1 MNKFLVGF
9 FLTISLVYAA
19 DNEAVHQ
26 ELRDVLQGIE
36 KSVNSKN
43 YGALQHYF
51 SPKMKV
57 TTINQEILSDPSQIE
72 PYFNKWFGEKGYLK
86 DVQMKLDAD
95 AKTEFYGDNIGV
107 VWGSGDEKYIL
118 SDTRFFDM
126 KTRWTATV
134 IKEDDGKWRILTL
147 HIGTNFLDNPVSNAI
162 ESSTKLFAAI
172 GALAGLVLGLLM
184 SFVYIRRKY
193 HSK

>member
-1 MNKFLVGF
+1 MNRFLVWF
-9 FLTISLVYAA
+9 FLTISLVHAA
-19 DNEAVHQ
+19 DTEAVHQ

-36 KSVNSKN
+36 KSVNSKH
-43 YGALQHYF
+43 YGDLKHYF
-51 SPKMKV
+51 STKMKV

-86 DVQMKLDAD
+86 DVQMKLNAD
-95 AKTEFYGDNIGV
+95 AKTEFYGENMGV

-118 SDTRFFDM
+118 SDTRLFDM

-172 GALAGLVLGLLM
+172 GAFVGLVLGLFI
-184 SFVYIRRKY
+184 SFVYIRKKY

>member
-1 MNKFLVGF
+1 MKKLLIVLLLSVHFL
-9 FLTISLVYAA
+9 YA
-19 DNEAVHQ
+19 NTEATHQ
-26 ELRDVLQGIE
+26 ELRELLQGLE
-36 KSVNSKN
+36 KAVNTKQ
-43 YGALQHYF
+43 YGELQHYF

-57 TTINQEILSDPSQIE
+57 TMINQEILSGPSQIE

-86 DVQMKLDAD
+86 DVQMKLNAD
-95 AKTEFYGDNIGV
+95 AKTEFYGENMGV

-126 KTRWTATV
+126 KTRWSATV

-162 ESSTKLFAAI
+162 ERSLKLFTVL
-172 GALAGLVLGLLM
+172 GALAGLVLGLLI

>member
-1 MNKFLVGF
+1 MKKLLVVLLLSVHFL
-9 FLTISLVYAA
+9 YA
-19 DNEAVHQ
+19 NTEATHQ
-26 ELRDVLQGIE
+26 ELRELLQGLE
-36 KSVNSKN
+36 KAVNTKQ
-43 YGALQHYF
+43 YGELQRYF

-57 TTINQEILSDPSQIE
+57 TMINQETLSDPSQIE

-86 DVQMKLDAD
+86 DLQMKLDAD
-95 AKTEFYGDNIGV
+95 AKTEFYGEDIGV

-134 IKEDDGKWRILTL
+134 IKEADGKWRILTL

-162 ESSTKLFAAI
+162 ERSTKLFAAI
-172 GALAGLVLGLLM
+172 GALAGLILGLFI
-184 SFVYIRRKY
+184 SFMYIRRKY

>member
-1 MNKFLVGF
+1 MKKLLIVLLLSVHFL
-9 FLTISLVYAA
+9 YA
-19 DNEAVHQ
+19 NTEATHQ
-26 ELRDVLQGIE
+26 ELRELLQGLE
-36 KSVNSKN
+36 KAVNTKQ
-43 YGALQHYF
+43 YGELQHYF

-57 TTINQEILSDPSQIE
+57 TMINQEILSSPSQIE

-86 DVQMKLDAD
+86 DVQMKLNAD
-95 AKTEFYGDNIGV
+95 AKTEFYGENMGV

-126 KTRWTATV
+126 KTRWSATV

-162 ESSTKLFAAI
+162 ERSLKLFTVL
-172 GALAGLVLGLLM
+172 GALAGLVLGLLI